1 MDSGVS
7 VTLAR
12 TRTAMAVLPADAC
25 LFRPVDFHV
34 DRTAAF
40 LAGFLDFLRILGER
54 LSLLVIGHVHALDI
68 VVDIHSPDSS
78 WGKLQF
84 NFLPT
89 NGYEMQ
95 SETAT

>member
-1 MDSGVS
+1 
-7 VTLAR
+7 
-12 TRTAMAVLPADAC
+12 
-25 LFRPVDFHV
+25 
-34 DRTAAF
+34 
-40 LAGFLDFLRILGER
+40 